1 QLTLDQI
8 QPVSAER
15 GQFGPCLTDEAH
27 RPLPACS
34 SRGAATLEPEQV
46 QQRSLRQLYPVAS
59 CKTLRSFRTRQRY
72 LLRVDRLPSFRRADL
87 ARASRCVVA
96 PGRIRLF
103 HSCGYVGRPSRR
115 CQPRSAVCTEN
126 SNSDV
131 VMVKPA
137 EDGLRTNDSGLMNRT
152 RNRRILVQRPMRS
165 DGVVIV
171 GVGFQDPTQM
181 HLAQD
186 ND

>member
-1 QLTLDQI
+1 LTLDQI

-72 LLRVDRLPSFRRADL
+72 LLRVDRLPSFRRQMRGLSVDNCLVKVIMFSTLPAMPD
-87 ARASRCVVA
+87 RAIDHSINSDIAFGTHWPLPKDKRA
-96 PGRIRLF
+96 RLF
-103 HSCGYVGRPSRR
+103 GT
-115 CQPRSAVCTEN
+115 SA
-126 SNSDV
+126 
-131 VMVKPA
+131 KW
-137 EDGLRTNDSGLMNRT
+137 
-152 RNRRILVQRPMRS
+152 
-165 DGVVIV
+165 
-171 GVGFQDPTQM
+171 
-181 HLAQD
+181 
-186 ND
+186 